1 MGLYCCSSPA
11 TKVLHVYTNMIAQWF
26 SSWAYGLVVSRLS
39 FYSNDPS
46 LNPAKVYSYFS
57 IKCLKRQKEAE
68 DCSIQKYFKT
78 IKGPKTFLASIPRQ

>member
-57 IKCLKRQKEAE
+57 IKMFEKTKRGRGLLHSK
-68 DCSIQKYFKT
+68 IF
-78 IKGPKTFLASIPRQ
+78 